1 MIGMKTEQE
10 QRLFTDWERTL
21 HTNHVGTAAA
31 NWASVKHQYSEEDL
45 EKMRPWLAWITV
57 ENIKEML
64 ENTRQIAKSVASY
77 PMIRHLSSRFRIL
90 NFFRLREIVSTD
102 TIFSSWAVGG
112 LGVLGVL
119 WADFPPHGCLWDEEQ
134 KPVPRGV

>member
-1 MIGMKTEQE
+1 
-10 QRLFTDWERTL
+10 
-21 HTNHVGTAAA
+21 
-31 NWASVKHQYSEEDL
+31 VKHQYSEEDL

-119 WADFPPHGCLWDEEQ
+119 LADFPPHGCLWDEEQ